1 MNKQQQN
8 KLIEYVIWIGAGYF
22 LIVKPI
28 LQKLGVQKTP
38 EEKALENI
46 DVIPPAGNVWAGAGY
61 KFPPGSLLL
70 KSDVANKYAKQIYDA
85 FGFFG
90 DDEAV
95 IFGVFRALK
104 TQSQVAWLSK
114 AFKEKYKTDLLTF
127 LQKGSFS
134 SQVYRPVSSGL
145 NAQEMTQIINIIKSK
160 PKYK

>member
-22 LIVKPI
+22 LIVSPI
-28 LQKLGVQKTP
+28 LKKLGIQKTE

-46 DVIPPAGNVWAGAGY
+46 DVIPPAGNVWAGSAY

-70 KSDVANKYAKQIYDA
+70 KSDLANKYAQQIYDA

-95 IFGVFRALK
+95 IFGIFRSLK
-104 TQSQVAWLSK
+104 TQSQVAWLAK

-127 LQKGSFS
+127 LQKGSKTT
-134 SQVYRPVSSGL
+134 QYMRPVSSGL
-145 NAQEMTQIINIIKSK
+145 NASEMTQIINIIKSK